1 MYFSLTFNFL
11 PVQGQEKQKI
21 GGGWK
26 AASFAKELVMTF
38 QGLILQ
44 QSKQITFPPTRR
56 GILAKESVPTFK
68 LQNAIGRNR
77 TFFLSFK
84 MINKHYLKP
93 PHLNSVFHMVS
104 LMRGFSSLLK
114 KNIIMS
120 LAMGPIL
127 QALVPQAKAIFLF
140 PTVMGSCLTAPSQMH
155 LPR

>member
-11 PVQGQEKQKI
+11 PVQGQEKQRT
-21 GGGWK
+21 GEGWK
-26 AASFAKELVMTF
+26 GTSFANKLVTTF
-38 QGLILQ
+38 QGLILL
-44 QSKQITFPPTRR
+44 QSEQITFSPTRR
-56 GILAKESVPTFK
+56 GILAKGSLHLKYKMQQAGT
-68 LQNAIGRNR
+68 G
-77 TFFLSFK
+77 FFFSFK

-114 KNIIMS
+114 KNTTMS

-127 QALVPQAKAIFLF
+127 QALVPQAKAIFLLS
-140 PTVMGSCLTAPSQMH
+140 TVMGSCLTAPSQMH